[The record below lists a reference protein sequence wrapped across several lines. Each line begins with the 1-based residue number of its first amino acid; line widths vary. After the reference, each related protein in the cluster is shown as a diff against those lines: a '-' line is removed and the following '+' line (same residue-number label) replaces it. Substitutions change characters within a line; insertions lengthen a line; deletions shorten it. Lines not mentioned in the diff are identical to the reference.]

1 MKRPETWQ
9 QHVALAEHYLA
20 IGQDEIYLSDTDDL
34 PLAIFPWEFVTSIE
48 KGSTFRHGVDVSKWF
63 RAVHPCGL
71 RFRWCLDLEVRD
83 ANGTGTL
90 KFDFP
95 KLRQVLALL
104 PAKYA
109 KQYRESF
116 ADARK
121 QLQKQADEYHAIGN
135 RLDHDAADL
144 EF

>member
-9 QHVALAEHYLA
+9 EHVALAEHYLA

-34 PLAIFPWEFVTSIE
+34 PLTTFPWEFVTSIE

-83 ANGTGTL
+83 ANGTGNSLGDT
-90 KFDFP
+90 
-95 KLRQVLALL
+95 
-104 PAKYA
+104 
-109 KQYRESF
+109 RESCLCH
-116 ADARK
+116 AEQALSRRDASAMTR
-121 QLQKQADEYHAIGN
+121 
-135 RLDHDAADL
+135 
-144 EF
+144 